1 MYGCQLDHKRRLSWC
16 FWTVVLESPL
26 DSKEIKPVNPN
37 GNQSWIFIGRT
48 DAEAEAPT
56 FWPPDTKS
64 WLTGKDPDAG
74 KDWRQEERRRQSMR
88 WLDGITDSM
97 DKSLGKLQE
106 LVKDTRA
113 WRAAIHGVTK
123 SRAWLTKLNWT
134 DSNHCGVEEDSLES
148 LGLQGDP
155 TSPS

>member
-1 MYGCQLDHKRRLSWC
+1 MVFLVVVYGCESWTIKKAEHQRIDA
-16 FWTVVLESPL
+16 FELLEKTLESPL
-26 DSKEIKPVNPN
+26 DCKEIQPVHPK
-37 GNQSWIFIGRT
+37 GTQSWVFIGRT
-48 DAEAEAPT
+48 DVEAET
-56 FWPPDTKS
+56 VILWPPDGMN

-134 DSNHCGVEEDSLES
+134 DSNHYHV
-148 LGLQGDP
+148 QNI
-155 TSPS
+155 